1 VETVTNL
8 TALLVRASD
17 TGGYFAMHKVRAP
30 ASADAPL
37 WPTGLI
43 VDTLPRRGDFPKSLK
58 MLTDLAVLVFGTS
71 IALLTLR
78 TIVGPQGNAAASG
91 VR

>member
-58 MLTDLAVLVFGTS
+58 MLTDLAVLVFWH
-71 IALLTLR
+71 
-78 TIVGPQGNAAASG
+78 VDCNADFADHRRAARQRRRVES
-91 VR
+91 